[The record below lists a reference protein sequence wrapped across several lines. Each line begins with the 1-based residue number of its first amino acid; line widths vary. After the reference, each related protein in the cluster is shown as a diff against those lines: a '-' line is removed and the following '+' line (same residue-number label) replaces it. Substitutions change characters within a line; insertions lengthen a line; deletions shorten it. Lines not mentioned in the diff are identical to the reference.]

1 MYKFLFIFSFLVF
14 VSCDKSDD
22 NQSVV
27 SDLKDIN
34 SLSDYENE
42 IKSGVSLI
50 FYHASWCTICKA
62 QRPAVEAL
70 SKDDVLKSVKFR
82 QVDTDKNKD
91 ITTKFNV
98 SGQPVIIVY
107 KNGKEEKRLIG
118 SGHSQQKLTDILKAL
133 L

>member
-50 FYHASWCTICKA
+50 FYQGPIRVT
-62 QRPAVEAL
+62 
-70 SKDDVLKSVKFR
+70 F
-82 QVDTDKNKD
+82 
-91 ITTKFNV
+91 TKV
-98 SGQPVIIVY
+98 SF
-107 KNGKEEKRLIG
+107 
-118 SGHSQQKLTDILKAL
+118 S
-133 L
+133 